1 MIFRHYMDLVL
12 IVKIYGYLCISTGVE
27 RKQIWG
33 QILLCI
39 IILVRGELQQ
49 QQWCTFLQLNQ

>member
-1 MIFRHYMDLVL
+1 MDLVL